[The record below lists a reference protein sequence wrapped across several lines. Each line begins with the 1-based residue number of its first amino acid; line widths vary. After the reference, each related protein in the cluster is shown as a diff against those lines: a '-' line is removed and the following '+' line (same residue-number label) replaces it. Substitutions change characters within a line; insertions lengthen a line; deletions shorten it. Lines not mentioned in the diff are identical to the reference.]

1 MFILRMGPN
10 INNSPVGQ
18 VS

>member
-1 MFILRMGPN
+1 MGPN